1 MSSPL
6 QAFSDRVLLE
16 ILSEAPDLALNLGI
30 SEVAGQ
36 ALPDAGL
43 PDFSMQGADRRAR
56 LMDAWALELDRPP
69 QAPDDSADALTRQV
83 LHYFLHE
90 GFLNR
95 FHGRNGRALAEHVD
109 PLTHLS
115 GVHATAVE
123 MFARDHPLA
132 EPADAEHYVD
142 RLSKLPQ
149 AIRDATDTLRIR
161 RSRGYAGTRPVLES
175 ALRDIRGALHERPED
190 HLFYRTLAQGIKR
203 GSTPTQTRL
212 LERTAGLIEG
222 EIRASYGL
230 LLQELGLQVAA
241 AGQSVATADPAF
253 YRWRFAGHT
262 TTALSPADAHL
273 LGQDELRR
281 VHAEVLTE
289 FSALGIDLPLAEAF
303 ATLAAKDRYPDGE
316 RGRAEALAEC
326 VKQVA
331 DAETS
336 LRPLFNLWPRAGAIV
351 RPVELENEGA
361 QHSHYVPPRIG
372 EGTPGVFWV
381 NLRQT
386 LATPRSE
393 TAVVCFHETWPGHH
407 VQLALAQE
415 LPLPAFRRAI
425 LFDGYMEGWAK
436 YSESLPETVGLM
448 NSPSCRIARL
458 RMELYSTATLVLDTG
473 VHFHGWSLDTAQ
485 RFFIAQTGAS
495 EAMAQAVILRSAA
508 DPGQLCAYKT
518 GLLTMRKLR
527 DRFRLTPGGHRIQ
540 DFHDA
545 VLGQGC
551 LPLSILET
559 RIPARMPTSSATDS
573 SIMRP

>member
-6 QAFSDRVLLE
+6 QSFSDRVLFGM
-16 ILSEAPDLALNLGI
+16 LSEAPDLALNLGI

-36 ALPDAGL
+36 ALPNAGL
-43 PDFSMQGADRRAR
+43 PDFSGEGVDRRAR
-56 LMDAWALELDRPP
+56 LMDTWALELDRLPEA
-69 QAPDDSADALTRQV
+69 QADSTDVLTRRV

-95 FHGRNGRALAEHVD
+95 FHGRNGRGLAEQVD
-109 PLTHLS
+109 PLTHLT

-132 EPADAEHYVD
+132 GHADAEHYVE
-142 RLSKLPQ
+142 RLSKLPR
-149 AIRDATDTLRIR
+149 AIRDATDTLRFR
-161 RSRGYAGTRPVLES
+161 RGRGYTGPRPVLER
-175 ALRDIRGALHERPED
+175 AVRDIRGALHERPEE
-190 HLFYRTLAQGIKR
+190 HLFYRTLAQGMSQE
-203 GSTPTQTRL
+203 STRTRAL
-212 LERTAGLIEG
+212 LLDRTAGLIEG
-222 EIRASYGL
+222 EIGTSYGL
-230 LLQELGLQVAA
+230 LLQELAQHIAA
-241 AGQSVATADPAF
+241 AGQSAADADHDAF

-262 TTALSPADAHL
+262 TTTLAPAAAHS
-273 LGQDELRR
+273 LGQEELRR
-281 VHAEVLTE
+281 LRAELLTE

-303 ATLAAKDRYPDGE
+303 AALAARDGYPDGE

-326 VKQVA
+326 VRQVA
-331 DAETS
+331 DAEAS
-336 LRPLFNLWPRAGAIV
+336 LRPLFNLWPRAGAVV
-351 RPVELENEGA
+351 RPIELENEGA
-361 QHSHYVPPRIG
+361 QHSHYVPPRMG
-372 EGTPGVFWV
+372 GGAPGVFWV

-386 LATPRSE
+386 LAAPRSE
-393 TAVVCFHETWPGHH
+393 TAIVCFHETWPGHH

-473 VHFHGWSLDTAQ
+473 VHFHGWSLDAALQ
-485 RFFIAQTGAS
+485 FFAAQTGAS
-495 EAMAQAVILRSAA
+495 VDLAQAVILRSAA
-508 DPGQLCAYKT
+508 DPAQLSAYKM
-518 GLLTMRKLR
+518 GLLTMRELR
-527 DRFRLTPGGHRIQ
+527 DRFARTRGGHGIQ

-559 RIPARMPTSSATDS
+559 LIPA
-573 SIMRP
+573 